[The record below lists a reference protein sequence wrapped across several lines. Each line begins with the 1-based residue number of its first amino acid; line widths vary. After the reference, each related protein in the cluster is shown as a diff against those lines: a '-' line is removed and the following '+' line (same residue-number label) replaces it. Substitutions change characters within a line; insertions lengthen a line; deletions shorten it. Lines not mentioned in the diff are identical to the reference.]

1 MKARLY
7 FIPLALAAVCLIS
20 AFVVRFSYTDS
31 GNQIYDYPYNASDTL
46 ADYLKENNVSSPQ
59 DLIREAD
66 VIVKAKYDGE
76 RQVTTDAFFSQV
88 KVSQVYKGDHAL
100 VGKDLCVIETISAFP
115 KTRYMSAKGFLIPL
129 QAGDEYILLLKQR
142 QFDPDRK
149 LDEFQKSQYYPAM
162 QGAFGYYRVSNVK
175 QTQLMNTD
183 RQQYTLNSLKGMDLF
198 ATDQQVLNTYY
209 QYKEQILKMI
219 GM

>member
-1 MKARLY
+1 MKAKLY

-20 AFVVRFSYTDS
+20 AFAVRFSYTDA

-66 VIVKAKYDGE
+66 VIVKAKYNGE

-88 KVSQVYKGDHAL
+88 TVSQVYKGDKAL
-100 VGKDLCVIETISAFP
+100 VGKDLCVIETVSVFP
-115 KTRYMSAKGFLIPL
+115 KTRYIPSKGFLIPL
-129 QAGDEYILLLKQR
+129 QTGGEYILLLKQR
-142 QFDPDRK
+142 QFDPGRE
-149 LDEFQKSQYYPAM
+149 LDEFQKSQYYPVM
-162 QGAFGYYRVSNVK
+162 KGAFGYYKVSNKK
-175 QTQLMNTD
+175 QTQLMSAD
-183 RQQYTLNSLKGMDLF
+183 RQYTLNSLKGMDLF

-219 GM
+219 EM